1 MDFRI
6 LGPLEVRDGDREVRL
21 PAGKQRALLAL
32 LVVNANRTLA
42 IDRIVDDLWGED
54 VPESAQK
61 MVQIHVSKLRKVL
74 APGLLHTRPP
84 GYSLQLASD
93 EIDLQRFERLVAAAR
108 RELDAGRAEE
118 AAASFRAA
126 LELWRGPAL
135 AEFASEPFAPAEG
148 ARLEEVRISALE
160 GRLEADLL
168 LGRHGDLVGE
178 LEALIARYPLREGL
192 RRQHML
198 ALYRSGRQ
206 AEALSGYQDARRALA
221 DELGIEPSPAL
232 RELERRILQQDSSLN
247 LGPPAAARN
256 ASAPASART
265 SVAAAWADTPELIG
279 RERELG
285 VLDDRLD
292 RAVAGDGGLLLLA
305 GEAGVGKTSL
315 AKAALGASAALV
327 LPGAGSEQ
335 GRAPYAPVIATLRA
349 FDRVAPGALA
359 ESGRLASHLAALMPE
374 LGPAPVS
381 PDDLAVAEALREAF
395 AGIAGREP
403 TVVFLDDLQWGDEA
417 TLELLPSLA
426 ASVEGLPLL
435 FLAVYRSGEIPR
447 AHPLRRMR
455 AELRRR
461 ARLDEL
467 VLEPLD
473 QAQTAELASR
483 TVGRRLG
490 PRLTRSVFERTEGV
504 PFFVEE
510 LAVALSGSGRLE
522 ERNDALEL
530 PADQDMPLP
539 DSVRETVLLR
549 TDGLSQAARNALEM
563 AAVSGLQVDL
573 GLVADL
579 AVAPGLE
586 EAIEQGFLVEIGEG
600 LAGFR
605 HPLLRE
611 AVYAEIPWT
620 RRRAQHRG
628 VAENLERTGA
638 PPQLLAEHWLAANEP
653 ERARPKLL
661 AAAEAFCAVHAHRDA
676 AGLDRRALE
685 LWPEGEDE
693 AGRLVALERLGL
705 CAQLSGDLVEAAR
718 VWERVVDARRGGD
731 EIKALGEA
739 ERRLASVYEL
749 AGAGERAVAARTR
762 SADAF
767 AACGLAAE
775 AATERLTAAA
785 HLQAAGLFTAALE
798 LVTAS
803 SKEVELAA
811 SGELR
816 ARALALEGQLRT
828 KLGDGETGVGLAR
841 SALSLALAENT
852 TSTAADAYF
861 RLASALEHSGAYPA
875 AIEAFASA
883 SDFCRREGLEGP
895 DHVCFACL
903 APVMVHTG
911 EWGRAVDVCRE
922 VLELEAAPP
931 LARMVAAGELGRVH
945 AFRGEP
951 GRARGL
957 LAEALAFARQ
967 DGIFGLEIEVTHGLA
982 RVEHL
987 GAKDDAAA
995 ERMRALLERWQTREE
1010 RHYSVSALRWATTF
1024 FAGRGDERG
1033 AGSCADALARIAA
1046 VTGDTEAV
1054 AALAHALG
1062 ELALVNGDAD
1072 GAARQFTQALELLAD
1087 TAAPYERAEV
1097 RVRAAVSLAA
1107 VGELQTA
1114 VEQLNDAYETARKLG
1129 ARPLASRAAEQLQA
1143 FGEPVQPRPA
1153 GRSRR

>member
-21 PAGKQRALLAL
+21 RGGKQRALLAL
-32 LVVNANRTLA
+32 LLVNANRTLA

-54 VPESAQK
+54 VPETATK
-61 MVQIHVSKLRKVL
+61 MVQVYVSRLRKAL
-74 APGLLHTRPP
+74 PDGALHTRPP
-84 GYSLQLASD
+84 GYALQVEAD
-93 EIDLQRFERLVAAAR
+93 QVDLRRFERLVADARAAL
-108 RELDAGRAEE
+108 EAGRAEG
-118 AAASFRAA
+118 ASREFRAA

-135 AEFASEPFAPAEG
+135 AEFASEPFALAEE
-148 ARLEEVRISALE
+148 ARLEELRVSALE

-206 AEALSGYQDARRALA
+206 AEALAAYQEARRVLA

-232 RELERRILQQDSSLN
+232 RKLERRILEQDPSLD
-247 LGPPAAARN
+247 LAPPAAARP
-256 ASAPASART
+256 SGDAP
-265 SVAAAWADTPELIG
+265 WADPPELIG
-279 RERELG
+279 RGRERG

-292 RAVAGDGGLLLLA
+292 RAVAGEGGLLLLA

-315 AKAALGASAALV
+315 ARAALGASAALV

-335 GRAPYAPVIATLRA
+335 GRAPYAPVIAALRA
-349 FDRVAPGALA
+349 YDRIAPGALGD
-359 ESGRLASHLAALMPE
+359 SGRLTSHLAVLLPE
-374 LGPAPVS
+374 LGPAPVIL
-381 PDDLAVAEALREAF
+381 DHLALAEALREAF

-426 ASVEGLPLL
+426 ASAEGLPLL
-435 FLAVYRSGEIPR
+435 ILAVYRSGEIPR

-473 QAQTAELASR
+473 QGATGELASR
-483 TVGRRLG
+483 TVGRSLG
-490 PRLTRSVFERTEGV
+490 PWLTRRIFERTEGV

-530 PADQDMPLP
+530 PADQDVPLP
-539 DSVRETVLLR
+539 DSIRETVLLR
-549 TDGLSQAARNALEM
+549 TDRLSQAARDALEI
-563 AAVSGLQVDL
+563 AAVAGPRVDL
-573 GLVADL
+573 GLIADP
-579 AVAPGLE
+579 AAAPGLE
-586 EAIEQGFLVEIGEG
+586 EAIEQGFLVEIDEG
-600 LAGFR
+600 LAVFR
-605 HPLLRE
+605 HPLVRE

-628 VAENLERTGA
+628 LADRLERTGA
-638 PPQLLAEHWLAANEP
+638 PPELLAEHWLAANEP

-661 AAAEAFCAVHAHRDA
+661 VAAEAFCAVHAYRDA
-676 AGLDRRALE
+676 SRLGRQALE

-705 CAQLSGDLVEAAR
+705 CAQLSGELVEAAR
-718 VWERVVDARRGGD
+718 VWEEVVDARRAGH
-731 EIKALGEA
+731 EIEALGEA
-739 ERRLASVYEL
+739 ERRLAAVYEL
-749 AGAGERAVAARTR
+749 AGAAERAIAARTR

-767 AACGLAAE
+767 AAGGLAAE

-785 HLQAAGLFTAALE
+785 HLQAAGRFSAALE
-798 LVTAS
+798 LVAAS

-816 ARALALEGQLRT
+816 ARALALEGQVRT
-828 KLGDGETGVGLAR
+828 KLGDGETGVALAR
-841 SALSLALAENT
+841 SALSLALAENA
-852 TSTAADAYF
+852 TSAAADAYF
-861 RLASALEHSGAYPA
+861 RLASALEHSAAYPA
-875 AIEAFASA
+875 AIEAFTTASE
-883 SDFCRREGLEGP
+883 FCRREGLEGP
-895 DHVCFACL
+895 DDVCFACL
-903 APVMVHTG
+903 APIMVHTG
-911 EWGRAVDVCRE
+911 EWERAAEVCGD

-945 AFRGEP
+945 AFRGEL
-951 GRARGL
+951 GRARRL
-957 LAEALAFARQ
+957 LAEALAFAKQ
-967 DGIFGLEIEVTHGLA
+967 HGIFGLEVEVSHGLA

-987 GAKDDAAA
+987 GAKDDEAA
-995 ERMRALLERWQTREE
+995 ERLRALLERWQTREE

-1024 FAGRGDERG
+1024 FAARGDGPG
-1033 AGSCADALARIAA
+1033 AGSCADGLARIAA
-1046 VTGDTEAV
+1046 ATGDAEAV

-1062 ELALVNGDAD
+1062 ELALLNGDAD

-1087 TAAPYERAEV
+1087 AAAPYERAETQ
-1097 RVRAAVSLAA
+1097 VRAAVALAA
-1107 VGELQTA
+1107 VGERETA
-1114 VEQLNDAYETARKLG
+1114 VEQLEDAYRTARKLG
-1129 ARPLASRAAEQLQA
+1129 ARPLAGRAAEQLEA
-1143 FGEPVQPRPA
+1143 LGEPVQVRAA